1 VPGGPCL
8 GVSVGLVS
16 VGLVGQPTRSE
27 GRPVGRSKAETL
39 VLAMLAEE
47 PMYGYEILERLR
59 ERGGAEWAGV
69 SRASVYQALRRLE
82 RAGHATAHSV
92 AGLEGPDRR
101 TYRLT
106 RAGRSRLRAALL
118 AGFDVTGPYEVE
130 ASVPIA
136 FSHLLDAAEV
146 RVAVARREAT
156 VRERRSHLAQE
167 RKRIRSSDARGSAQ
181 AVRLL
186 EQQVAFAEAE
196 LATLAA
202 VRRDLA
208 RSPR

>member
-1 VPGGPCL
+1 
-8 GVSVGLVS
+8 
-16 VGLVGQPTRSE
+16 
-27 GRPVGRSKAETL
+27 
-39 VLAMLAEE
+39 
-47 PMYGYEILERLR
+47 
-59 ERGGAEWAGV
+59 
-69 SRASVYQALRRLE
+69 RA
-82 RAGHATAHSV
+82 
-92 AGLEGPDRR
+92 
-101 TYRLT
+101 
-106 RAGRSRLRAALL
+106 
-118 AGFDVTGPYEVE
+118 
-130 ASVPIA
+130 
-136 FSHLLDAAEV
+136 
-146 RVAVARREAT
+146 AVARREAT